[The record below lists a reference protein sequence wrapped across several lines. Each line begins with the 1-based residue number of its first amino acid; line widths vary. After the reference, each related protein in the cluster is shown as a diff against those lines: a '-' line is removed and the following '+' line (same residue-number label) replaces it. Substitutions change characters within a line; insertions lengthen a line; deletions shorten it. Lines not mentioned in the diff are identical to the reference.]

1 MMVEMSG
8 KAMSVERRLDGKV
21 ALVTG
26 ASSGLG
32 AHFARTLAKAGAS
45 VGVAARRVERLDDLV
60 AEIRAA
66 GGTAFAAALDVTD
79 TSRIPKAVAEV
90 EEALGAVDILVN
102 NSGVTAPSAIQRISE
117 DDYDFVLNTNL
128 KGAFFMAQAVGQRM
142 IERKSGGRIINISS
156 TLANRVVGQLSI
168 YCMSKIALDQM
179 TRAMALEWAKHD
191 ININSICPGYIETEM
206 NADYWKTDA
215 GQAFLQR
222 FSRPRVGEPKDL
234 DGALLLLA
242 GDEGQ
247 FMNGSIIQVDD
258 GFSIGFK

>member
-8 KAMSVERRLDGKV
+8 KAMSVERRLEGKV

-90 EEALGAVDILVN
+90 EDALGAVDILVN

-128 KGAFFMAQAVGQRM
+128 KGAFFMAQAVGKRM
-142 IERKSGGRIINISS
+142 IERKSS
-156 TLANRVVGQLSI
+156 
-168 YCMSKIALDQM
+168 
-179 TRAMALEWAKHD
+179 
-191 ININSICPGYIETEM
+191 
-206 NADYWKTDA
+206 
-215 GQAFLQR
+215 
-222 FSRPRVGEPKDL
+222 
-234 DGALLLLA
+234 
-242 GDEGQ
+242 
-247 FMNGSIIQVDD
+247 
-258 GFSIGFK
+258 